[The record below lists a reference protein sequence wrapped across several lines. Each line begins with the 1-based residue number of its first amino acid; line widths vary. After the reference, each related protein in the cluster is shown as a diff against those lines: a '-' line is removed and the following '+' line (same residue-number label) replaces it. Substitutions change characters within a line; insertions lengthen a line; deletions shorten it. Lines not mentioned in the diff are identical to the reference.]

1 MNKGTKIVVAI
12 LAIIL
17 CIQTVMLFK
26 VYNRV
31 NDVYTD
37 MVHSDAFIHEKVD
50 TLTGKVNELIN

>member
-50 TLTGKVNELIN
+50 ALTGKVNELIN

>member
-1 MNKGTKIVVAI
+1 MNKGTKIIIAL

-17 CIQTVMLFK
+17 CVQTVVLFQIHK
-26 VYNRV
+26 RV

-50 TLTGKVNELIN
+50 ALTGKVNELIN